1 MYNFDSWFKTVT
13 RHVGKESALLEIDSR
28 SILAQV
34 MQRLGFDSGSGNFTL
49 VGVFSIH
56 VFWLYLVCA
65 KPSTTFAALRNLV
78 PEMHVH
84 TECQLN
90 KLHQINVHQML

>member
-13 RHVGKESALLEIDSR
+13 RHVGKESAFLGIDSS

-49 VGVFSIH
+49 VGVFSVH
-56 VFWLYLVCA
+56 VFCLHLVCA
-65 KPSTTFAALRNLV
+65 
-78 PEMHVH
+78 
-84 TECQLN
+84 
-90 KLHQINVHQML
+90 

>member
-13 RHVGKESALLEIDSR
+13 RHVGKESALLDIDSS

-34 MQRLGFDSGSGNFTL
+34 RQRRRFDSGSGNFTL
-49 VGVFSIH
+49 AGVFSVH
-56 VFWLYLVCA
+56 VFCSHLVFA
-65 KPSTTFAALRNLV
+65 KPRTTFAALRNLV

-84 TECQLN
+84 IEWQLN